1 MQLAIH
7 PVDVAILIAYLLGVT
22 LFGIWLGRGQK
33 DMAAY
38 LLGDRNLPWWAV
50 LFSIVATET
59 STVTF
64 LSIPGLTYAK
74 DGNMLFLQLTLGYI
88 VGRFLVVY
96 LFLSHYFRGDLY
108 TAYEVL
114 DRRFGGATKQVSSIL
129 FIVTRNLAD
138 GLRLFLTAIVLEQ
151 VFGIELWIAV
161 IAIGL
166 FTMVYTFAGGLKSVV
181 WNDCIQFFVYVA
193 GAVLALLMIL
203 AYLGARS
210 TEISTVWANIPGGWE
225 TMTEFAR
232 SHGKFRLLD
241 FSFDLTKNYTFWSG
255 LIGGTFVALAS
266 HGTDQLMVQRYLS
279 AKNVRVAGWALGLSG
294 FVVAAQFA
302 LFLLIG
308 VGLACFFDMFPPERE
323 FASTDQ
329 VFSAFVVHYL
339 PVGVVGLIVAAV
351 FSAAM
356 STVSGSL
363 NSSASAAVNDLYI
376 PWRRT
381 KPSPQHLLWVSR
393 ILTAVFGV
401 FQIAVGIAGQLL
413 VTYGVNKAVVESV
426 LAIAGFT
433 IGVVLGVFFLGVL
446 IKRATKPPV
455 LVGLLIGV
463 VALAC
468 VIFKTNLASPWYAI
482 ASFTVGIVLGPLCF
496 AASAKPAT
504 RLVVAG
510 GLLAGTAWLAGT
522 VFSTK
527 LNWPWYTIAGFTIG
541 VILSAFLLGSLAKR
555 PAQPAALVGLV
566 VGLATMG
573 VIVFTTKLAWPW
585 YAIFG
590 SSITFAVGSLAAV
603 VLPGMAGRDG
613 ESVEAPQRIRR

>member
-7 PVDVAILIAYLLGVT
+7 PLDLAILVVYLLGVT

-33 DMAAY
+33 DVAAY

-64 LSIPGLTYAK
+64 LSIPGLTYAQG
-74 DGNMLFLQLTLGYI
+74 GNMLFLQLTLGYI
-88 VGRFLVVY
+88 VGRYVVVL
-96 LFLSHYFRGDLY
+96 LFLPHYFRGSLY

-114 DRRFGGATKQVSSIL
+114 DRRFGGATKQVASIL

-161 IAIGL
+161 IVIGV
-166 FTMVYTFAGGLKSVV
+166 FTIVYTFAGGMKSVV
-181 WNDCIQFFVYVA
+181 WNDCIQFFIYVA
-193 GAVLALLMIL
+193 GAVLALLLIL

-210 TEISTVWANIPGGWE
+210 TEISSLWANIPGGWE
-225 TMTEFAR
+225 TMIQYAR
-232 SHGKFRLLD
+232 THGKFRLFD
-241 FSFDLTKNYTFWSG
+241 FSFDLTRNYTFWSG

-279 AKNVRVAGWALGLSG
+279 AKNEKAAGLALGLSG
-294 FVVAAQFA
+294 FIVAAQFA

-308 VGLACFFDMFPPERE
+308 VGLASFFDLFPPEQA
-323 FASTDQ
+323 FASNDQ
-329 VFSAFVVHYL
+329 VFSAFVVRYL
-339 PVGVVGLIVAAV
+339 PVGVVGIIIAAV

-376 PWRRT
+376 PWRKT
-381 KPSPQHLLWVSR
+381 KATPEHLLWVSR
-393 ILTAVFGV
+393 ILTAAFGV

-413 VTYGVNKAVVESV
+413 LTYGVKSAVVEAV

-446 IKRATKPPV
+446 TRRAK
-455 LVGLLIGV
+455 
-463 VALAC
+463 
-468 VIFKTNLASPWYAI
+468 
-482 ASFTVGIVLGPLCF
+482 
-496 AASAKPAT
+496 
-504 RLVVAG
+504 
-510 GLLAGTAWLAGT
+510 
-522 VFSTK
+522 
-527 LNWPWYTIAGFTIG
+527 
-541 VILSAFLLGSLAKR
+541 
-555 PAQPAALVGLV
+555 QPAALTGLLVGIV
-566 VGLATMG
+566 AMG
-573 VIVFTTKLAWPW
+573 VIVFTTRLAWPW
-585 YAIFG
+585 YAICG
-590 SSITFAVGSLAAV
+590 SSITFLTGTLVAFLQ
-603 VLPGMAGRDG
+603 PAGWDR
-613 ESVEAPQRIRR
+613 

>member
-7 PVDVAILIAYLLGVT
+7 SIDLAILVAYLLGVT

-33 DMAAY
+33 DVAAY

-88 VGRFLVVY
+88 VGRYVVVY
-96 LFLSHYFRGDLY
+96 LLLPHYFQGNLY

-138 GLRLFLTAIVLEQ
+138 GLRLFLTAIVVEQ
-151 VFGIELWIAV
+151 AFGMELWVAV
-161 IAIGL
+161 IVIGA
-166 FTMVYTFAGGLKSVV
+166 FTIVYTFAGGMKSVV
-181 WNDCIQFFVYVA
+181 WNDCIQFFIYIA

-210 TEISTVWANIPGGWE
+210 TEISSLWANIPGGWQSMIQYGQ
-225 TMTEFAR
+225 T
-232 SHGKFRLLD
+232 HGKFRLFD
-241 FSFDLTKNYTFWSG
+241 FAFDLTKNYTFWSG

-279 AKNVRVAGWALGLSG
+279 AKNERAAGWALGLSG
-294 FVVAAQFA
+294 FVVAVQFA

-308 VGLACFFDMFPPERE
+308 VGLAAFFDLFPPEQA
-323 FASTDQ
+323 FASNDQ
-329 VFSAFVVHYL
+329 VFSAFVVRYL
-339 PVGVVGLIVAAV
+339 PVGVVGIIIAAV

-363 NSSASAAVNDLYI
+363 NSSASAVVNDLYI

-381 KPSPQHLLWVSR
+381 KATPEHLLWVSR
-393 ILTAVFGV
+393 ILTAAFGV

-413 VTYGVNKAVVESV
+413 LTYGVKSAVVEAV

-446 IKRATKPPV
+446 
-455 LVGLLIGV
+455 
-463 VALAC
+463 
-468 VIFKTNLASPWYAI
+468 
-482 ASFTVGIVLGPLCF
+482 
-496 AASAKPAT
+496 T
-504 RLVVAG
+504 RR
-510 GLLAGTAWLAGT
+510 TQ
-522 VFSTK
+522 
-527 LNWPWYTIAGFTIG
+527 
-541 VILSAFLLGSLAKR
+541 
-555 PAQPAALVGLV
+555 QPAALIGLV
-566 VGLATMG
+566 VGIVTMS
-573 VIVFTTKLAWPW
+573 VLVFTTHLAWPW
-585 YAIFG
+585 YAICG
-590 SSITFAVGSLAAV
+590 SSITFLTGSVVAL
-603 VLPGMAGRDG
+603 VLPWNGTSA
-613 ESVEAPQRIRR
+613 E